1 MGGRFKSPP
10 TWLLRTVLPQWAP
23 LRWHVGR
30 TVGDEEGD
38 EEEELDAAHE
48 GRGGED
54 TSLPKSQA
62 DTDLWSQLGP
72 RVCLFVCLYTGSRF
86 PQSEQTDTNKH
97 TNIFCFRPELLPAAT
112 LLVIG

>member
-23 LRWHVGR
+23 FRWHVGR
-30 TVGDEEGD
+30 TDDDGEGD

-62 DTDLWSQLGP
+62 DTARTLCLF
-72 RVCLFVCLYTGSRF
+72 VCLFVCTTAASIPVPSVGTDRYKQTHQYILF
-86 PQSEQTDTNKH
+86 PS
-97 TNIFCFRPELLPAAT
+97 
-112 LLVIG
+112 